1 MRTENQK
8 LISELRGILNS
19 GKLDQDEYTT
29 ICQAI
34 RALGG
39 NP

>member
-1 MRTENQK
+1 MSNKK
-8 LISELRGILNS
+8 LIEELRVLLNS

-29 ICQAI
+29 ICQTI
-34 RALGG
+34 RVLGG

>member
-1 MRTENQK
+1 MNNETIIK
-8 LISELRGILNS
+8 DLRALLCS
-19 GKLDQDEYTT
+19 GKLDQDEYTAV
-29 ICQAI
+29 CRAI

>member
-1 MRTENQK
+1 MNNAE
-8 LISELRGILNS
+8 LIADLRALLHTADLS
-19 GKLDQDEYTT
+19 QDDYTT
-29 ICQAI
+29 ICRAI

>member
-1 MRTENQK
+1 MNEV
-8 LISELRGILNS
+8 LIRDLRALLHNPALS
-19 GKLDQDEYTT
+19 QDEYTT
-29 ICQAI
+29 ICRAI

>member
-1 MRTENQK
+1 MS
-8 LISELRGILNS
+8 LIEELRVLLNS
-19 GKLDQDEYTT
+19 GKLTQDEYTT